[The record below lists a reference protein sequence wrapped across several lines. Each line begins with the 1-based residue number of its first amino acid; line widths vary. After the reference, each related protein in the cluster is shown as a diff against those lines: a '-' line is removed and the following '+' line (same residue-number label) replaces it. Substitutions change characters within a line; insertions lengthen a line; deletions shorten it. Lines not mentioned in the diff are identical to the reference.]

1 LKANPKLISETTR
14 ADDAPRPSV
23 AGSLALIRTAERLFA
38 LHGIEGVPLRRIT
51 QESGHR
57 NMSAAQYHFGSRSE
71 LVQAVLSSRMVEID
85 QRRRELLDE
94 IASQRAG
101 EVRDFV
107 FSYISPLAEQ
117 LNARQSGNY
126 YLRFLAQY
134 RAWTHNDWAG
144 LRDVAPAGY
153 AVTDNIRSLLAYLPP
168 QIVELRFDKVRNIVI
183 SALAEAEAHLESGTA
198 KAGTI
203 PLLAANL
210 TDMVT
215 GSLLAP
221 VSAHTLDIL
230 RRQAD
235 AADR

>member
-1 LKANPKLISETTR
+1 LKAVASSTPEAAR
-14 ADDAPRPSV
+14 ASDAARLGGP
-23 AGSLALIRTAERLFA
+23 GSAALIRTAERLFA

-85 QRRRELLDE
+85 RRRRELLDAL
-94 IASQRAG
+94 ASQRAG

-107 FSYISPLAEQ
+107 FSYISPLADQ
-117 LNARQSGNY
+117 LNARDSGNY

-144 LRDVAPAGY
+144 LRDVARAGY

-168 QIVELRFDKVRNIVI
+168 RIVELRFDKVRNIVI
-183 SALAEAEAHLESGTA
+183 SALAEAEAHLEFGSA
-198 KAGTI
+198 EASSI

-221 VSAHTLDIL
+221 VSAATLEIL
-230 RRQAD
+230 KRQAEG
-235 AADR
+235 AAA

>member
-1 LKANPKLISETTR
+1 LNTVASPA
-14 ADDAPRPSV
+14 ADAARPNEAARLGAP
-23 AGSLALIRTAERLFA
+23 GSLALIRAAERLFA
-38 LHGIEGVPLRRIT
+38 LHGVEGVPLRRIT

-71 LVQAVLSSRMVEID
+71 LVQAVLASRMVDID
-85 QRRRELLDE
+85 RRRRELLDA
-94 IASQRAG
+94 IAAGRAG

-117 LNARQSGNY
+117 LIPRESGNY

-134 RAWTHNDWAG
+134 RAWTGNDWAG
-144 LRDVAPAGY
+144 LRDVAAAGY
-153 AVTDNIRSLLAYLPP
+153 VVTDNIRRLLAYLPP
-168 QIVELRFDKVRNIVI
+168 QIVELRFAKVRGVVI
-183 SALAEAEAHLESGTA
+183 SALAEAEAHLE
-198 KAGTI
+198 AGAAEASSL

-221 VSAHTLDIL
+221 VSAQTMDLL
-230 RRQAD
+230 RRGPG
-235 AADR
+235 AA